1 MRHETRTPDGCR
13 NDVVATGQR
22 IEAVAEGWYDAGEA
36 LTADG
41 DVCLAR
47 DDFDGACRRYLV
59 AAWCFARAAASAGIE
74 TSDPY
79 RASYRYAVRAASPL
93 LPVDPS
99 AGSHSSSSV
108 AGSP

>member
-1 MRHETRTPDGCR
+1 MRTETRTPDGR
-13 NDVVATGQR
+13 WNEVVAD
-22 IEAVAEGWYDAGEA
+22 GWYDAGDA

-41 DVCLAR
+41 DDCLAR

-59 AAWCFARAAASAGIE
+59 AAWCFARAATSSGTE
-74 TSDPY
+74 TCDPY

-93 LPVDPS
+93 LPIDPS

-108 AGSP
+108 TGSP